1 MRIPLILTALATL
14 AAGCTE
20 FTGADRFTLPP
31 VTVSGTTYEVFQL
44 VRSTDPNFDD
54 VRDDP
59 NATVAV
65 YVTVGRGSVIYCGET
80 AAACA
85 DLIRRFN
92 AGDVTLREGM

>member
-54 VRDDP
+54 VRQDP

-85 DLIRRFN
+85 DLVRRFN
-92 AGDVTLREGM
+92 EGDLTVREGM